1 MIWIDEEEMGQTT
14 MEVREV
20 DKQVDFAVQPFLVAG
35 RLDKEALLE
44 MAGELLR
51 AEQQTEAA
59 ERPPRQYPV
68 RLKQSWKEKVNLQRE
83 RARAEMLG
91 GEVAN
96 LQALSARLGLHRSTA
111 KKLRD
116 SYFVTGSIP
125 AFEYNHQHPPETA
138 AEVVQMV
145 ESPEGRYFS
154 AGEVKRRMPELS
166 RKFIRRCLRQGGL
179 RYRRIRHTK
188 KKREFYKPEVCRVLS
203 TCLPAFDRDEE
214 SLLFLDEV
222 IFPYNHTPL
231 YCWRDPREPLEGYKE
246 RTADGARLTAIA
258 LCSKKR
264 MIAIQIYSGDM
275 DGYGLVYFLTKV
287 LRRVELPER
296 VVVLLDNAKYHTSKL
311 VMKSSVGRYLL
322 GSVAKCYEL
331 NLIEVCFS
339 KIKNM
344 WKRRTVAASEEQEV
358 LQIIRIFRE
367 CQVPKDYAGYRR
379 HYLRNAQQML
389 QNATE

>member
-1 MIWIDEEEMGQTT
+1 MILIDSEEMGEAT

-20 DKQVDFAVQPFLVAG
+20 EMQVDLTVQPFLVAG
-35 RLDKEALLE
+35 RLDKEALME

-51 AEQQTEAA
+51 AEQQAEAA
-59 ERPPRQYPV
+59 ARPPRQYPV

-96 LQALSARLGLHRSTA
+96 LQALSARLGLHHSTA

-116 SYFVTGSIP
+116 SYFATGSIP
-125 AFEYNHQHPPETA
+125 AFEYNHLHPSETA

-145 ESPEGRYFS
+145 ESPAGRYFS
-154 AGEVKRRMPELS
+154 AGEVKRRMPQLS
-166 RKFIRRCLRQGGL
+166 RKFIRRSLRQGGL

-188 KKREFYKPEVCRVLS
+188 KKREFPEAEVCRVLS

-222 IFPYNHTPL
+222 IFPYNQTPL
-231 YCWRDPREPLEGYKE
+231 YCWRDPREPLEGYQE

-264 MIAIQIYSGDM
+264 MIAIQIHSGNM
-275 DGYGLVYFLTKV
+275 DGYGVIHFVTEV

-296 VVVLLDNAKYHTSKL
+296 VVVLLDNAKYHDSKMVL
-311 VMKSSVGRYLL
+311 GSSIGRYLL
-322 GSVAKCYEL
+322 GSVVDCYEL

-339 KIKNM
+339 KAKNL

-358 LQIIRIFRE
+358 RQIIRIFRE

-379 HYLRNAQQML
+379 HYLRNAQLML
-389 QNATE
+389 RNAN